1 MRRRLRYFAATV
13 VAAIGVIAATDAVS
27 ADDAPTAML
36 LLDGSGSMWA
46 RLPPD
51 NRAKID
57 IVREKLTTILQTPSS
72 THVGLVSFG
81 HRRRGDCSDV
91 EVIAPPDSARDGVV
105 GPLAKINPIG
115 PGPLTAGLK
124 AAVDAIGTARPAQIV
139 VVGDG
144 ADNCH
149 QDSCAA
155 AADIAKTSP
164 GITIQVIEIG
174 VAAADRGR
182 VACVAEATG
191 GHYYDIT
198 DSNGLNAAL
207 DEATKLAILSP
218 GAPPEAAT
226 AGATVAPPPPAGA
239 SLRVS
244 ASLAEGGTFARRA
257 G

>member
-27 ADDAPTAML
+27 ADDAPTAVL

-105 GPLAKINPIG
+105 GPLA
-115 PGPLTAGLK
+115 
-124 AAVDAIGTARPAQIV
+124 
-139 VVGDG
+139 
-144 ADNCH
+144 
-149 QDSCAA
+149 
-155 AADIAKTSP
+155 
-164 GITIQVIEIG
+164 
-174 VAAADRGR
+174 
-182 VACVAEATG
+182 
-191 GHYYDIT
+191 
-198 DSNGLNAAL
+198 
-207 DEATKLAILSP
+207 
-218 GAPPEAAT
+218 
-226 AGATVAPPPPAGA
+226 
-239 SLRVS
+239 
-244 ASLAEGGTFARRA
+244 
-257 G
+257 